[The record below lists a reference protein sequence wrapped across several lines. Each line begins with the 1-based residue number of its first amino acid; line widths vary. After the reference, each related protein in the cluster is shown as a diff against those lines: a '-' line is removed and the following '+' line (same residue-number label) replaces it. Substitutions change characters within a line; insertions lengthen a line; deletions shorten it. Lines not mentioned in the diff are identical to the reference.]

1 VRVSE
6 PTGPHIEP
14 IDPDIDLH
22 VPGQAGELARPVP
35 VLASIAAGG
44 VLGSLSRYGLQVA
57 FPHAVAG
64 FGWATFAINVSG
76 CFLIGVL
83 MVLITHR
90 WPDRRLLRPFLGV
103 GVLGGFTTF
112 SAYAVDI
119 DQAVLAGAAGTAL
132 AYLLA
137 TVVAALA
144 AVWAGSTVARRF
156 AA

>member
-1 VRVSE
+1 MRVSE
-6 PTGPHIEP
+6 PPGPHVEP
-14 IDPDIDLH
+14 IDPDVDLH

-44 VLGSLSRYGLQVA
+44 VLGTLCRYGLQVA
-57 FPHAVAG
+57 FPHAVTG

-76 CFLIGVL
+76 CFLLGVL

-90 WPDRRLLRPFLGV
+90 WPHRRLLRPFLGV

-119 DQAVLAGAAGTAL
+119 DQAILAGAVGTAL

-144 AVWAGSTVARRF
+144 AVWAGSTVARRL